1 MLFTVH
7 GRADYRKPLQRT
19 LRKTVECLLGGS
31 GLLRKV
37 GPWFDAVVRTINIME
52 DSVLFNANLGAIL
65 PLDSL
70 RRLDAA
76 LMKGKALKQT
86 A

>member
-7 GRADYRKPLQRT
+7 GRSDYRKTLQRT

-31 GLLRKV
+31 GLLRKS
-37 GPWFDAVVRTINIME
+37 GPRFDAVVRTITIME
-52 DSVLFNANLGAIL
+52 DSVFFNTNLGAIL
-65 PLDSL
+65 PVDSL
-70 RRLDAA
+70 RRLDAV
-76 LMKGKALKQT
+76 LMKGNALKQT